1 MTDDSF
7 TIKPYH
13 WWLTLS
19 IAIVLH
25 VFLLVNYKQDNNH
38 THENVNSDQSE
49 IIIGLKKLK
58 PPPIVKQ
65 LNVTDTIEVV
75 PVPAKPIKPKPV
87 IKKQK
92 PVKQKPKP
100 IIKPKPIVTKPV
112 VATPQVA
119 TINKV
124 QKQQKTTSKQSQIN
138 TTSRNATNTSVS
150 TGNEI
155 ALYYAQLAQWLERHK
170 KYPTI
175 ARRRNQQGN
184 VTIQFV
190 MNKQGKLLRY
200 ELIKPS
206 KHDSLNRATIK
217 MLERASPMPAPPKEL
232 IGDKTELKYTIPV
245 NFKLIK

>member
-25 VFLLVNYKQDNNH
+25 VFLLINYKQDNNH
-38 THENVNSDQSE
+38 AHENVSSHQSE

-58 PPPIVKQ
+58 HPPIAKQ
-65 LNVTDTIEVV
+65 LYVIDIIEAV
-75 PVPAKPIKPKPV
+75 PVPVNPAIK
-87 IKKQK
+87 
-92 PVKQKPKP
+92 
-100 IIKPKPIVTKPV
+100 KPKPIVIKPV
-112 VATPQVA
+112 VAAPKIA
-119 TINKV
+119 TTNKV
-124 QKQQKTTSKQSQIN
+124 QKQKKTPSKQSQIN
-138 TTSRNATNTSVS
+138 TTSRNAANASVS

-155 ALYYAQLAQWLERHK
+155 AVYYAQLAQWLERHK

-175 ARRRNQQGN
+175 ARRRNQQDN

-200 ELIKPS
+200 KLIKPS
-206 KHDSLNRATIK
+206 KYDSLNRATIK
-217 MLERASPMPAPPKEL
+217 MLERASPMPVPPKEL
-232 IGDKTELKYTIPV
+232 IGDKIELKYTIPV
-245 NFKLIK
+245 NFKLVK